1 MTKIRPITPA
11 IKLVL
16 RASLPRVAPT
26 TLSWILVS
34 SSGRAPIRR
43 VDASSSASE
52 NFSKPP
58 EIVHLPSVIALL
70 IVGADTSL
78 LSYTDGHLTSY
89 IRLCNLPKF
98 LRTFGVECNF
108 YDILG
113 RSGTLIL
120 LGSSLGFFDHRA
132 V

>member
-1 MTKIRPITPA
+1 MEEATPGRRYITIINRMTKIRPITPA

-78 LSYTDGHLTSY
+78 LSYTIAIWLPTFASVISPNFLEPLELNVTST
-89 IRLCNLPKF
+89 
-98 LRTFGVECNF
+98 TFSVAPV
-108 YDILG
+108 L
-113 RSGTLIL
+113 
-120 LGSSLGFFDHRA
+120 
-132 V
+132 